1 RVCAPGL
8 RCNWEARCAPDA
20 AGLECGRSLDC
31 PPALS
36 CVDERCAAPAER
48 CDHDE
53 ACGVGEACRDG
64 RCQGVERCRLDGE
77 CGRERRCGG
86 EVVERCGIEPPEPWL
101 LPDGEPCDHT
111 AGCREGLVCDGRCA
125 EAPETLG
132 AVCADGRCGGGL
144 VCRVGRCVAPG
155 ARVGAACVPYDRN
168 ACGPRLACVWA
179 RDRDGGVAARCAHA
193 PAIGARCPEGRCA
206 GGAECLPYVVDG
218 RCEPLFCE
226 PGTFWICEID

>member
-1 RVCAPGL
+1 LCEARRACGCVTPHPGCEGEERASCERWLECAAWPPGDGDWEIDEGALTRCVRAASSELSSCRGAELPGECYALLAQPVEVGAPCHDPYGPCRGGRCDRGVCAPLPGEGEACFRVCAPGL

-86 EVVERCGIEPPEPWL
+86 EVVERCGLEPPEPWL
-101 LPDGEPCDHT
+101 LPEGEPCDHT
-111 AGCREGLVCDGRCA
+111 AGCREGLVCD
-125 EAPETLG
+125 
-132 AVCADGRCGGGL
+132 
-144 VCRVGRCVAPG
+144 
-155 ARVGAACVPYDRN
+155 
-168 ACGPRLACVWA
+168 
-179 RDRDGGVAARCAHA
+179 
-193 PAIGARCPEGRCA
+193 
-206 GGAECLPYVVDG
+206 
-218 RCEPLFCE
+218 
-226 PGTFWICEID
+226 

>member
-1 RVCAPGL
+1 MESAAASV
-8 RCNWEARCAPDA
+8 A
-20 AGLECGRSLDC
+20 AGARWWSGAGSSRPSPGSC
-31 PPALS
+31 PKASRAITP
-36 CVDERCAAPAER
+36 RC
-48 CDHDE
+48 
-53 ACGVGEACRDG
+53 
-64 RCQGVERCRLDGE
+64 
-77 CGRERRCGG
+77 
-86 EVVERCGIEPPEPWL
+86 
-101 LPDGEPCDHT
+101 T
-111 AGCREGLVCDGRCA
+111 

-226 PGTFWICEID
+226 PGAFWICEID